1 MAYNEERLAVAE
13 TQLELAKVGFAQ
25 IVKTTEVKETVCDIL
40 EPYILAIKELKGA
53 VEYLRKEVEKEKA
66 KTE

>member
-66 KTE
+66 KEE